1 VRRAVSGLV
10 LLISLYGAAAGW
22 AASPDAAVSGVVRD
36 SHGTPQMGA
45 LVVLMDAASAT
56 IASAFTDDHGRY
68 ILPSVLPGRYQVRAT
83 AAFFVPATKP
93 NLRLQAGAQAIVN
106 LTMNTLF
113 EVENWL
119 PAQRRMSDEP
129 ADDWK
134 WTLKATASRPLLRLT
149 DPDDDEPISSSGEA
163 PHKAVDQGRVMVLS
177 GAGVFGEGGTHQV
190 LVLNRTIENND
201 SAMFRAD
208 VGDPMSPYPSGG
220 SVTVSA
226 GYERRSVLGG
236 STRLVSIVQSHPELM
251 DAGTAG
257 FEVVELASTQQI
269 ELGDL
274 VEIDAGTLMEAERL
288 ERTRV
293 LTRPFLHATVRAS
306 DDLLLEYRYAR
317 SRELES
323 SEDLDRLKPSVA
335 VLSDAQGRPLD
346 PDGGHNEIAV
356 SRKLGDK
363 RVLTFAAYA
372 DRFNAATLTGGGAID
387 RSAIESMPMI
397 ADPTTGTFRFAGPAY
412 SAKGVSVTYV
422 EPITPAL
429 SAIFEYDLG
438 TALVCDGGGSPALA
452 NLPSNLVAK
461 TEPAARAAIR
471 GNIARS
477 GTALKAEYRWQ
488 PGDTITEVNAYN
500 ATPNQAYLTLFVRQR
515 LWAGRFLPS
524 GLDAVVEATNL
535 LEQGYQP
542 VLAPDG
548 KTLFLAQVPRAIQA
562 GLAFNF

>member
-1 VRRAVSGLV
+1 
-10 LLISLYGAAAGW
+10 LISLYGAAVAG

-36 SHGTPQMGA
+36 AHGTPQMGA
-45 LVVLMDAASAT
+45 LVVLMNTASST

-68 ILPSVLPGRYQVRAT
+68 LMPSVLPGRYQVRAT
-83 AAFFVPATKP
+83 AAFFAPANKP
-93 NLRLQAGAQAIVN
+93 NIRLQAGAQAVVN

-113 EVENWL
+113 EVESWL
-119 PAQRRMSDEP
+119 PAQRRMADEP

-149 DPDDDEPISSSGEA
+149 DPSDPDDGQSISSSGESRR
-163 PHKAVDQGRVMVLS
+163 KAIDQGRVMVLS
-177 GAGVFGEGGTHQV
+177 GDGVFGEGGTHQV
-190 LVLNRTIENND
+190 VVLNRTIENND

-208 VGDPMSPYPSGG
+208 VGDPVSPYPSGG
-220 SVTVSA
+220 SVAVSA
-226 GYERRSVLGG
+226 GYERRSMFGG
-236 STRLVSIVQSHPELM
+236 STRLVSIVQSHPEMM

-257 FEVVELASTQQI
+257 FEVLELASTQQI

-274 VEIDAGTLMEAERL
+274 VEIDAGTLMEAEKL

-293 LTRPFLHATVRAS
+293 MSRPFLHATVRPG
-306 DDLLLEYRYAR
+306 DNVIVEYRYAR
-317 SRELES
+317 SRELEG
-323 SEDLDRLKPSVA
+323 SEDLDRLKPAVA

-346 PDGGHNEIAV
+346 PDAGHNEVAV

-363 RVLTFAAYA
+363 RVVTFAGYA

-412 SAKGVSVTYV
+412 KAKGVSVTYV

-429 SAIFEYDLG
+429 SAVFEYDLG
-438 TALVCDGGGSPALA
+438 TALVNDGGPTSLADLPAHLA
-452 NLPSNLVAK
+452 TKA
-461 TEPAARAAIR
+461 EPAIRGALR
-471 GNIARS
+471 GNIART

-488 PGDTITEVNAYN
+488 PINTITPVNAYN

>member
-1 VRRAVSGLV
+1 
-10 LLISLYGAAAGW
+10 
-22 AASPDAAVSGVVRD
+22 
-36 SHGTPQMGA
+36 MGA
-45 LVVLMDAASAT
+45 LVVLMSATSST

-68 ILPSVLPGRYQVRAT
+68 IMPSVLPGRYQVRAT
-83 AAFFVPATKP
+83 AAFFSPTTKP
-93 NLRLQAGAQAIVN
+93 NVRLAAGAQAIVN
-106 LTMNTLF
+106 LTMSTLF

-119 PAQRRMSDEP
+119 PAQRRLPDEP

-134 WTLKATASRPLLRLT
+134 WTLKSTASRPLLRLADSS
-149 DPDDDEPISSSGEA
+149 DPDNGQSISSSGESA
-163 PHKAVDQGRVMVLS
+163 HKSIDQGRVMVLS
-177 GAGVFGEGGTHQV
+177 GSGVFGEGGTHQV
-190 LVLNRTIENND
+190 VVLNRTIENND

-208 VGDPMSPYPSGG
+208 VGDPVSPYPSGG
-220 SVTVSA
+220 SVAVSA

-236 STRLVSIVQSHPELM
+236 STRLVSIMQSHPELM
-251 DAGTAG
+251 DAGNAG
-257 FEVVELASTQQI
+257 FEVLELASTQQI

-274 VEIDAGTLMEAERL
+274 IEIDAGTLMEAERL

-293 LTRPFLHATVRAS
+293 MTRPFLHATLHAS
-306 DDLLLEYRYAR
+306 DNVLLEYRYAR

-323 SEDLDRLKPSVA
+323 SEDLDRLKPAVA
-335 VLSDAQGRPLD
+335 VLSDAQGRPID
-346 PDGGHNEIAV
+346 PDAGHNEIAV

-363 RVLTFAAYA
+363 RVVTFAAYA

-387 RSAIESMPMI
+387 RSAIESLPMI

-412 SAKGVSVTYV
+412 QAKGVSVTYM
-422 EPITPAL
+422 EPITHTL
-429 SAIFEYDLG
+429 SAYFEYDLG
-438 TALVCDGGGSPALA
+438 TALVRQGGSAAGTPELASLPA
-452 NLPSNLVAK
+452 SLVTK
-461 TEPAARAAIR
+461 TQPAVRASLR
-471 GNIARS
+471 GNIAHT

-488 PGDTITEVNAYN
+488 NLNNLTAVNAYN
-500 ATPNQAYLTLFVRQR
+500 ASPNEAYLTLFVRQR